1 MIPRFKGLPRRRWRP
16 NARPPRYTSWILK
29 RKCFRPNNAMRR
41 GRLERPTVGLEIQST
56 SDVSG
61 EITSTCDRS
70 KSVLAECL
78 ALLSETRPDLA
89 ALIGAWDSLP
99 KAIRAG
105 IQALIQAAQS

>member
-1 MIPRFKGLPRRRWRP
+1 MASERTTTPLHVVDPEKEVFS
-16 NARPPRYTSWILK
+16 A
-29 RKCFRPNNAMRR
+29 NNAMRR

-61 EITSTCDRS
+61 EITSTCDRRN
-70 KSVLAECL
+70 SVLAECL

-89 ALIGAWDSLP
+89 TVVGAWDSLP